1 MPHASVALATSRA
14 AVDSMA
20 QRLAQPAKTQQL
32 QPNKPTTAMVLAA
45 GLGERMRPLTFDTPK
60 PLLSVGGRAL
70 IDWTLDRF
78 AAAGIARIV
87 VNTHYKAEM
96 MERHLRRRGDLDI
109 AISHEPERLETGGG
123 VVRALALLGDAPF
136 YVANSDSVWLDGP
149 TPALDRL
156 AALWDPDRMDVL
168 LLLMAAPRSELYEG
182 PGDFMMDADGRLT
195 FRPERRIAPYVYA
208 GLHIAHT
215 KLFAGAPDGSF
226 RLTRLWRK
234 AETEGRLFG
243 LVHDGAWFHVGT
255 PDALAAADGHLDPRN
270 ARWLE
275 R

>member
-1 MPHASVALATSRA
+1 MTDIRVNANMPDVAML
-14 AVDSMA
+14 
-20 QRLAQPAKTQQL
+20 
-32 QPNKPTTAMVLAA
+32 LAA
-45 GLGERMRPLTFDTPK
+45 GLGERMRPLTIETPK
-60 PLLSVGGRAL
+60 PLLPVGGRAL

-78 AAAGIARIV
+78 AAGGISRVV
-87 VNTHYKAEM
+87 VNTHYKAAM
-96 MERHLRRRGDLDI
+96 MERHLKGRADPGI
-109 AISHEPERLETGGG
+109 VISHEPERLETGGG
-123 VVRALALLGDAPF
+123 VARALPLLGAAPF

-149 TPALDRL
+149 TPALNRL
-156 AALWDPDRMDVL
+156 SARWDPSLMDVL

-182 PGDFMMDADGRLT
+182 PGDFMMDAAGRLT

-208 GLHIAHT
+208 GLHIAHPR
-215 KLFAGAPDGSF
+215 LFAGAPAGSF

-234 AETEGRLFG
+234 AEAEGRLFG

-255 PDALAAADGHLDPRN
+255 PEALTIADGHLDPRN